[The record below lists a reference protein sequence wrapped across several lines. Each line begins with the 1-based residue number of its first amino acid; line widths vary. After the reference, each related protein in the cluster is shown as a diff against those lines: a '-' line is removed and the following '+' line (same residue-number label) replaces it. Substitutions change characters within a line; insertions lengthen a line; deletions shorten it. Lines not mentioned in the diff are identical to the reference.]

1 MFCSRGRK
9 YATILHDR
17 HSPDKQLLRSANEQ
31 IKAVRWERDELA
43 QQIRLSQETIAR
55 SQALIAR
62 LDKLL
67 GDLEGH
73 EN

>member
-1 MFCSRGRK
+1 MFCSRRRK
-9 YATILHDR
+9 HATILHDR
-17 HSPDKQLLRSANEQ
+17 QLLRSANEQ
-31 IKAVRWERDELA
+31 IKAVRRERDELA
-43 QQIRLSQETIAR
+43 QQIRLSQKTIAR

>member
-1 MFCSRGRK
+1 MLRFCMTDT
-9 YATILHDR
+9 A
-17 HSPDKQLLRSANEQ
+17 PDKQLLRSANEQ
-31 IKAVRWERDELA
+31 IKAVRRERDELA

-67 GDLEGH
+67 RDLERH

>member
-1 MFCSRGRK
+1 
-9 YATILHDR
+9 
-17 HSPDKQLLRSANEQ
+17 LRPANEQ
-31 IKAVRWERDELA
+31 IKAVRRERDELA
-43 QQIRLSQETIAR
+43 QQIRLSQEAIAR

>member
-1 MFCSRGRK
+1 MLRLCMTDT
-9 YATILHDR
+9 A
-17 HSPDKQLLRSANEQ
+17 PDKRLLRSANEQ
-31 IKAVRWERDELA
+31 IKAVRRERDELA

-67 GDLEGH
+67 RDLERH